1 MEQLKYIIIP
11 LLCLLIC
18 LSIGCQNQNTHK
30 PLLISSEQIRMFS
43 ESDILAISKQACAES
58 DNKAIILADSH
69 ALNYR
74 LNTIIKTL
82 PNTVKNID
90 LNYKVYLDTQPNA
103 WSTANGCIRVNSG
116 LIKLLTDNELQAVLA
131 HEQAHIALKHAIK
144 LFKQAA
150 YIEITNKADEI
161 VVMMQKDIVQQ
172 YEIDADNYALN
183 LLIKEKIDPQGL
195 INLLYK
201 IPFHPSEQL
210 SSHPSTVERVNNLLE
225 KLQMQ

>member
-1 MEQLKYIIIP
+1 
-11 LLCLLIC
+11 
-18 LSIGCQNQNTHK
+18 
-30 PLLISSEQIRMFS
+30 MFS